1 MKPATRNDLTP
12 EESQRR
18 AEIEPQ
24 IKRNIKN
31 CIETGALL
39 REMSDRRL
47 YRNTHSTFKEYV
59 EEVYGIAVRTAY
71 ELVDHAD
78 VIGSLPDE
86 CANFAQTA
94 TPSQTRV
101 LKKVPAEKRANVI
114 KDAKAKADSEGK
126 DLTASHIKDAAD
138 TEVMPD
144 QETPEQNTANRDGSC
159 ADTQARPVFVLR
171 FEKVI
176 ECLDSCKSEAVLF
189 QKRKTDC
196 SPGALEDLAFRV
208 GLAQAA
214 ILSEAKRMKEA
225 QT

>member
-94 TPSQTRV
+94 TPSQTRA

-159 ADTQARPVFVLR
+159 ADTQARPAPFDPHKNAFAAQVEEITNDLLATGTAEQMSAFILACEVS
-171 FEKVI
+171 I
-176 ECLDSCKSEAVLF
+176 
-189 QKRKTDC
+189 RK
-196 SPGALEDLAFRV
+196 
-208 GLAQAA
+208 
-214 ILSEAKRMKEA
+214 AKAEMRRLLVE
-225 QT
+225 TP